1 MLIVLPPSETKALG
15 GSAAPLALENLSF
28 AKLNPI
34 RASIAADLVAL
45 SQDPELAMATL
56 KLGPRLAA
64 EVDHNAELAQ
74 SPTMPAIERYTG
86 VLYDALGA
94 ADLDSRSRARLA
106 VGSALFGMIGANDP
120 IPHYRLSASVRLP
133 AADGSAVTTLKQR
146 WGNAIS
152 EVLATQ
158 GFVIDLRSGAY
169 ANLGKVKGAT
179 TLRVLTADGKVVSHF
194 NKHYKGLFARALA
207 RATEI
212 PTNAHEAVEIG
223 RAAVF
228 NLTLD
233 DGGLTFHVP
242 AND

>member
-1 MLIVLPPSETKALG
+1 M
-15 GSAAPLALENLSF
+15 
-28 AKLNPI
+28 
-34 RASIAADLVAL
+34 
-45 SQDPELAMATL
+45 
-56 KLGPRLAA
+56 
-64 EVDHNAELAQ
+64 
-74 SPTMPAIERYTG
+74 
-86 VLYDALGA
+86 
-94 ADLDSRSRARLA
+94 
-106 VGSALFGMIGANDP
+106 GSALFGVIGANDP
-120 IPHYRLSASVRLP
+120 IPHYRLSATVRLP

-207 RATEI
+207 CVIVSPLMR
-212 PTNAHEAVEIG
+212 
-223 RAAVF
+223 RRLWKWWAAGF